1 MPKKIFSITIITISY
16 ILLVLSALILT
27 ITDYKLQLFGDVK
40 IAELSYYF
48 FNDLNGANM
57 ADYYKSAIASVPLL
71 IILVFMFLFP
81 AIDLYKNRVY
91 VELKVKGILLK
102 INLSHLIYKLRPYY
116 ALVVFGVSLFIGLHS
131 FDVFN
136 YVYNSRQNSDFIAVA
151 YVDPAKAE
159 ISAPANKRNLIYI
172 YLESVENTLL
182 ARQNGGMRDVSVMPE
197 LEAMA
202 LSPGYVNFSNNN
214 TIGGALP
221 LAGATWTVGS
231 MTAQTSGL
239 PLITDDVGPNDMSMR
254 DNFLPGA
261 YTIGDYLNTQG
272 YFQQL
277 LIGSGA
283 SFGGRDKLFSQHG
296 NYDILDYNKAKELG
310 LIAPDYNVWWGY
322 EDKKLFDFA
331 KNELT
336 KASLKQPFNFNML
349 TVDTHHLDGYP
360 DASCPKK
367 FDRQYDNVY
376 ACASL
381 MVSDFINWLQQQP
394 FYNNTTIVITGDH
407 LGMQTD
413 YFESIINGQEYQ
425 RTTYNLIINPVK
437 STDNTKNR
445 EFSALDMYPT
455 TLSALG
461 YDIKGGAL
469 GLGVDL
475 FSDNKTIFERYGV
488 DFVNTELTKQSS
500 YYKQQIIKN

>member
-1 MPKKIFSITIITISY
+1 
-16 ILLVLSALILT
+16 
-27 ITDYKLQLFGDVK
+27 
-40 IAELSYYF
+40 
-48 FNDLNGANM
+48 
-57 ADYYKSAIASVPLL
+57 
-71 IILVFMFLFP
+71 
-81 AIDLYKNRVY
+81 
-91 VELKVKGILLK
+91 
-102 INLSHLIYKLRPYY
+102 
-116 ALVVFGVSLFIGLHS
+116 
-131 FDVFN
+131 
-136 YVYNSRQNSDFIAVA
+136 
-151 YVDPAKAE
+151 
-159 ISAPANKRNLIYI
+159 
-172 YLESVENTLL
+172 
-182 ARQNGGMRDVSVMPE
+182 
-197 LEAMA
+197 
-202 LSPGYVNFSNNN
+202 
-214 TIGGALP
+214 
-221 LAGATWTVGS
+221 
-231 MTAQTSGL
+231 
-239 PLITDDVGPNDMSMR
+239 MSMR